1 LAGEQM
7 GEAHSSST
15 SKTGKKEVH
24 VLVGKIARN
33 SKHRIMVTIEDQK
46 GAKVVDLRVYQI
58 INDGELSPTPEGIS
72 LVPENLNAVVELLR
86 DAQKKLMVE

>member
-1 LAGEQM
+1 
-7 GEAHSSST
+7 
-15 SKTGKKEVH
+15 
-24 VLVGKIARN
+24 VLVGKIAKN

-46 GAKVVDLRVYQI
+46 GAKIIDLRVYQI
-58 INDGELSPTPEGIS
+58 VNDGELSPTPEGIS

>member
-1 LAGEQM
+1 
-7 GEAHSSST
+7 
-15 SKTGKKEVH
+15 
-24 VLVGKIARN
+24 
-33 SKHRIMVTIEDQK
+33 VTIDDHK

-72 LVPENLNAVVELLR
+72 LVPENLNAVVELLK

>member
-1 LAGEQM
+1 M
-7 GEAHSSST
+7 
-15 SKTGKKEVH
+15 
-24 VLVGKIARN
+24 LVGKIARN

>member
-1 LAGEQM
+1 M
-7 GEAHSSST
+7 
-15 SKTGKKEVH
+15 
-24 VLVGKIARN
+24 LVGKIAKN

-46 GAKVVDLRVYQI
+46 GAKVIDLRVYQI

-86 DAQKKLMVE
+86 DAQRKLMVE

>member
-1 LAGEQM
+1 M
-7 GEAHSSST
+7 
-15 SKTGKKEVH
+15 
-24 VLVGKIARN
+24 LVGKIAKN

-46 GAKVVDLRVYQI
+46 GAKIIDLRVYQI
-58 INDGELSPTPEGIS
+58 VNDGELSPTPEGIS